1 MKIELNERQLKA
13 MEYIIKNGSI
23 SIKEYLKLIPE
34 KSRGTL
40 KRDLSDLVERKL
52 VKPVGPQKTRRY
64 EAT

>member
-1 MKIELNERQLKA
+1 L
-13 MEYIIKNGSI
+13 IIKR
-23 SIKEYLKLIPE
+23 YQIPE